1 MGKLLIPVDFS
12 EYSNTALNYACEL
25 AKDAGHSID
34 LIHVFSQH
42 SNSYANVTGESPLI
56 DPRVPE
62 AKQNME
68 DLLNE
73 YRTKFPGLSIEGLFK
88 EGNLYDEIKAVTNA
102 TAYEAVVM
110 GTQGSSGLEAVFIG
124 SNTYDTIMNT
134 TTPVL
139 AIPDSAKTY
148 KKNKIA
154 LLCNFKEAELT
165 ALAQA
170 IPLFKVDYQL
180 ILIHVNASDRAIK
193 DIDADFKNWINRIE
207 SELQIHDI
215 SYIIKPQTL
224 FMGKKESVAQGI
236 TSVLIDEQVDI
247 LLLTKSK
254 KSVFR
259 QWTEGNVIKKLAFNI
274 QIPTFFA
281 RVLIAK

>member
-1 MGKLLIPVDFS
+1 MSKLLIPIDFS
-12 EYSNTALNYACEL
+12 EYSESALNYACEL
-25 AKDAGHSID
+25 AKDSGQSLD
-34 LIHVFSQH
+34 LVHVFSEH
-42 SNSYANVTGESPLI
+42 SNTYANIKDETPLV

-62 AKQNME
+62 AQSKMKELVEQ
-68 DLLNE
+68 
-73 YRTKFPGLSIEGLFK
+73 TQQKFPNLKIEGIFR
-88 EGNLYDEIKAVTNA
+88 EGNLYDEIKALTSA
-102 TAYEAVVM
+102 TAYDAVVM
-110 GTQGSSGLEAVFIG
+110 GTQGASGLEAVFIG

-139 AIPDSAKTY
+139 AVPQNATHY
-148 KKNKIA
+148 KKDKIG

-170 IPLFKVDYQL
+170 IPLFKVNFQL
-180 ILIHVNASDRAIK
+180 MLIHINTSERAIK
-193 DIDADFKNWINRIE
+193 DIDADFKVWIDRIE
-207 SELQIHDI
+207 KELHITDI

-224 FMGKKESVAQGI
+224 FMGRKESVAQGI

-259 QWTEGNVIKKLAFNI
+259 QWTESNVIKKLAFNL